1 MAEKKFNWR
10 IASDRHKKIL
20 ELLRAG
26 FGIRRVASSV
36 GVGVR
41 TVQRRAEVLRLAEIG
56 EGEIDYRRTTKASA
70 CPVHGP
76 VNVWPC
82 VACAAT
88 ALVDQRGTV
97 GVGSLNSTP
106 ATSSGTAG

>member
-1 MAEKKFNWR
+1 MARKKFSWQ
-10 IASDRHKKIL
+10 IVSSKHEKIL

-26 FGIRRVASSV
+26 FGIRRVANAV

-41 TVQRRAEVLRLAEIG
+41 TVQRRADVLRLAELECG
-56 EGEIDYRRTTKASA
+56 EVEYRRTTRSQA
-70 CPVHGP
+70 CPVHGL

-88 ALVDQRGTV
+88 AMGGQRGT
-97 GVGSLNSTP
+97 GNAGLLNSQP
-106 ATSSGTAG
+106 ATHSAAG